1 MAGAVRTLAR
11 QPARA
16 AGAGERGEST
26 EGGYNGGGTGDIG
39 EDKGREIEHSGRGR
53 CGGRWYCR
61 IRCVSWSRG
70 GMLIRPRRWLR
81 AGGWSLRV

>member
-26 EGGYNGGGTGDIG
+26 EGGYNGRGTGDIG
-39 EDKGREIEHSGRGR
+39 EDKGREYGGRGQR
-53 CGGRWYCR
+53 GGRRQCR
-61 IRCVSWSRG
+61 IRCVS
-70 GMLIRPRRWLR
+70 
-81 AGGWSLRV
+81 

>member
-16 AGAGERGEST
+16 AGAGERGEKT

-39 EDKGREIEHSGRGR
+39 EDKGREHGGRGQR
-53 CGGRWYCR
+53 GRRQQCR

-70 GMLIRPRRWLR
+70 CMLICPRRWLG